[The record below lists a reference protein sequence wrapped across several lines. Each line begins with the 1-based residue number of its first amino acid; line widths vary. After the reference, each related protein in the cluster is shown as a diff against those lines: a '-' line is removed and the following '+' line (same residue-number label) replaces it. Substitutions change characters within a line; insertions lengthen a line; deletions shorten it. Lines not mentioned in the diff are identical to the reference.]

1 MSASILAQ
9 AKLNIEAVLNETI
22 AQQSSA
28 LANSADENAKKIEDW
43 KQIREKEL
51 NEKLAEIKVTGGGA
65 EKEAEARAEI

>member
-9 AKLNIEAVLNETI
+9 AKRNYEAVLNETI

-28 LANSADENAKKIEDW
+28 LANLADENAKAIELW
-43 KQIREKEL
+43 KHLWEAEL
-51 NEKLAEIKVTGGGA
+51 NEKLTKIKLTRGGA